1 MDEEDHNL
9 LISEVEQFIDKRIEI
24 RKVYKELLQHKKN
37 IIYLKKKNKQNLI
50 DEFELD
56 KGKLI
61 IRKFKSEFLGKLN
74 KEFSKIPI
82 EEKRKLYKSGLLK
95 VLFRLNY
102 LEYEKIKKENKKNI
116 LDDYI
121 VKRND
126 DESYSWSFYINEK
139 TKQDLD
145 KYEKTLEEETDIK
158 KIQNHEKRQ
167 EELNKDYLEQK
178 IENEKQFYQEL
189 AKEISLDTSNFTD
202 DSPYDLE
209 ETPENVE
216 KGIYSLV
223 FDEEEDEDDK

>member
-189 AKEISLDTSNFTD
+189 AKEISLDSSNFTD

-216 KGIYSLV
+216 KGIYSSV

>member
-9 LISEVEQFIDKRIEI
+9 LISEVEEFIDKRIEI

-158 KIQNHEKRQ
+158 KIQDHEKRQ

-189 AKEISLDTSNFTD
+189 AKEISFDISNFTD

>member
-9 LISEVEQFIDKRIEI
+9 LISEVEEFIDKRIEI

>member
-189 AKEISLDTSNFTD
+189 AKEISLDSSNFTD

>member
-1 MDEEDHNL
+1 M
-9 LISEVEQFIDKRIEI
+9 
-24 RKVYKELLQHKKN
+24 
-37 IIYLKKKNKQNLI
+37 
-50 DEFELD
+50 
-56 KGKLI
+56 
-61 IRKFKSEFLGKLN
+61 
-74 KEFSKIPI
+74 
-82 EEKRKLYKSGLLK
+82 
-95 VLFRLNY
+95 NY

-158 KIQNHEKRQ
+158 KIQDHEKRQ

-189 AKEISLDTSNFTD
+189 AKEISLDSSNFTD

>member
-102 LEYEKIKKENKKNI
+102 LEYEKIKKENKKIYLMTI
-116 LDDYI
+116 LL
-121 VKRND
+121 K
-126 DESYSWSFYINEK
+126 
-139 TKQDLD
+139 
-145 KYEKTLEEETDIK
+145 ETMM
-158 KIQNHEKRQ
+158 NHIHG
-167 EELNKDYLEQK
+167 LS
-178 IENEKQFYQEL
+178 I
-189 AKEISLDTSNFTD
+189 
-202 DSPYDLE
+202 
-209 ETPENVE
+209 
-216 KGIYSLV
+216 
-223 FDEEEDEDDK
+223 

>member
-1 MDEEDHNL
+1 MVEEDHNL

-158 KIQNHEKRQ
+158 KIQDHEKRQ

>member
-9 LISEVEQFIDKRIEI
+9 LISEVEEFIDKRIEI

-102 LEYEKIKKENKKNI
+102 LDDEKIKKENKKNI

-189 AKEISLDTSNFTD
+189 AKEISLDTSNCTD

>member
-216 KGIYSLV
+216 KGIYSSV

>member
-158 KIQNHEKRQ
+158 KIQDHEKRQ

-189 AKEISLDTSNFTD
+189 AKEISFDISNFTD

>member
-158 KIQNHEKRQ
+158 KIQDHEKRQ

-189 AKEISLDTSNFTD
+189 AKEISLDISNFTD
-202 DSPYDLE
+202 DSSYDLE

>member
-158 KIQNHEKRQ
+158 KIQDHEKRQ

-189 AKEISLDTSNFTD
+189 AKEISLDSSNFTD

>member
-50 DEFELD
+50 DEFELE

-116 LDDYI
+116 LDDYV

-126 DESYSWSFYINEK
+126 DQSYSWSFYINEK

-158 KIQNHEKRQ
+158 KIQDHEKRQ

-189 AKEISLDTSNFTD
+189 AKEISFDISSFTD

-223 FDEEEDEDDK
+223 FDEEEDED

>member
-158 KIQNHEKRQ
+158 KIQDHEKRQ

-216 KGIYSLV
+216 KGIYSSV

>member
-9 LISEVEQFIDKRIEI
+9 LISEVEEFIDKRIEI

-158 KIQNHEKRQ
+158 KIQDHEKRQ

-189 AKEISLDTSNFTD
+189 AKEISLDSSNFTD

>member
-158 KIQNHEKRQ
+158 KIQDHEKRQ

>member
-167 EELNKDYLEQK
+167 EELNKDYLDQK

-216 KGIYSLV
+216 KGIYSSV